1 MGKRFAFGPLLLD
14 ARMGTLSRDGRV
26 LAVGQ
31 RGLLILRTLL
41 EAQGEVV
48 AKSTL
53 MAAAWPGLVVEDSNL
68 SVQIAALR
76 KLLGTTSEGAQWILT
91 VPRVGYRLA
100 EAAAVD
106 DTALEQADAGSA
118 DGGRRPSIAVMP
130 FKNLSDDA
138 TQEYFADGVTEDV
151 IAALT
156 RFRWFSVRGR
166 NSSFVYK
173 SRAVEPKTAALEL
186 GVRYLLTGAVRR
198 SGDRIRISAEL
209 VDACDGRYIWA
220 GHHDFALLDMFE
232 VQDTIAQQVAGS
244 IEPELLKSEAGL
256 AAQRRGSGS
265 VTGWD
270 LVARGSWFFHQ
281 VTRPTH
287 LQARALF
294 RQARQ
299 LDAGLPEARMWLGRV
314 NAGLIAYGWSEDP
327 DADLAEGLE
336 AALQAVQMDEKS
348 PYAHYAL
355 AIVSVY
361 MESFALAIRAAE
373 KAAELSPGFALGHLV
388 LGMARLFS
396 GDAGKAVESLE
407 CGLHLNRY
415 DPQNFIWYNVLSLAY
430 LFSGDA
436 SEALQCATASLKVR
450 PTWRSAMETA
460 AACCT
465 ALGRTPAARQ
475 WLDQMTK
482 LPLASGDALQPLWRS
497 NPRWAGELQALL
509 DTTLREAHAEV
520 LAANGHAECE
530 RAQGKRTS

>member
-1 MGKRFAFGPLLLD
+1 MGTRFAFGPLLLD
-14 ARMGTLSRDGRV
+14 TRLGTLSRDGRV
-26 LAVGQ
+26 LAIGQ

-41 EAQGEVV
+41 EARGEVV

-76 KLLGTTSEGAQWILT
+76 KLLGATSEGAQWILT

-106 DTALEQADAGSA
+106 DTALEPTDAASA
-118 DGGRRPSIAVMP
+118 DGGTRPSIAVLP
-130 FKNLSDDA
+130 FANLSDDA

-156 RFRWFSVRGR
+156 RFRWFSVTGR

-173 SRAVEPKTAALEL
+173 AKAVEPKAAAHEL
-186 GVRYLLTGAVRR
+186 GVRYLLAGAVRR

-209 VDACDGRYIWA
+209 VDACDGRCIWA

-244 IEPELLKSEAGL
+244 IEPELLRSEAGL
-256 AAQRRGSGS
+256 AAQRQRSGS

-299 LDAGLPEARMWLGRV
+299 LDAGLPEARLWLGRV
-314 NAGLIAYGWSEDP
+314 NAGLVAYGWSEDP
-327 DADLAEGLE
+327 AADLAEGLE

-361 MESFALAIRAAE
+361 RESFALAIRAAE
-373 KAAELSPGFALGHLV
+373 KAVELSPGFALGHLV
-388 LGMARLFS
+388 LGMARLYS

-407 CGLHLNRY
+407 RGLHLNRY
-415 DPQNFIWYNVLSLAY
+415 DPQNFIWYNVLALAY
-430 LFSGDA
+430 LFGGDA
-436 SEALQCATASLKVR
+436 GEGLQRAVASLKVR

-465 ALGRTPAARQ
+465 ALGRTDAARQ
-475 WLDQMTK
+475 WADQMTK
-482 LPLASGDALQPLWRS
+482 LPRAAGDALQPLWRS
-497 NPRWAGELQALL
+497 NPRWACELQSLL
-509 DTTLREAHAEV
+509 EGTP
-520 LAANGHAECE
+520 NGQARRE
-530 RAQGKRTS
+530 RAQGQPAA

>member
-1 MGKRFAFGPLLLD
+1 MGTRFAFGPLLLD
-14 ARMGTLSRDGRV
+14 ARLGTLSHEGRV
-26 LAVGQ
+26 LPVGQ
-31 RGLLILRTLL
+31 RGLLILQTLL
-41 EAQGEVV
+41 EARGEVV

-91 VPRVGYRLA
+91 VPRAGYRLV
-100 EAAAVD
+100 EAIAVD
-106 DTALEQADAGSA
+106 DAAPPVPADAAGA
-118 DGGRRPSIAVMP
+118 DGGTRPSIAVLP
-130 FKNLSDDA
+130 FVNLSDDA
-138 TQEYFADGVTEDV
+138 AQEYFADGVTEDV

-156 RFRWFSVRGR
+156 RFRWFSVTGR
-166 NSSFVYK
+166 NSSFAYK
-173 SRAVEPKTAALEL
+173 AKGVEPKAAAREL
-186 GVRYLLTGAVRR
+186 GVRYLLAGAVRR

-209 VDACDGRYIWA
+209 VDACDNRCIWA
-220 GHHDFALLDMFE
+220 GHHDFALLEMFE

-244 IEPELLKSEAGL
+244 IEPELLRSEAGL
-256 AAQRRGSGS
+256 AARRQRSGS

-281 VTRPTH
+281 VTGPTH
-287 LQARALF
+287 LKARALF

-299 LDAGLPEARMWLGRV
+299 LDAGLPEAKMWLGRV
-314 NAGLIAYGWSEDP
+314 NAGLVAYGWSEDA

-361 MESFALAIRAAE
+361 MDSFALAIRAAE
-373 KAAELSPGFALGHLV
+373 KAVELSPGFALGHLV

-415 DPQNFIWYNVLSLAY
+415 DPQNFIWYHVLSLAY

-436 SEALQCATASLKVR
+436 SEALQRAAAALKVR

-460 AACCT
+460 AACCA
-465 ALGRTPAARQ
+465 ALGRTDAARQ
-475 WLDQMTK
+475 WIDQMTK
-482 LPLASGDALQPLWRS
+482 LPRPSGDALQPLWRS
-497 NPRWAGELQALL
+497 QPRWACQMQLLL
-509 DTTLREAHAEV
+509 DTAT
-520 LAANGHAECE
+520 C
-530 RAQGKRTS
+530 